1 MTHIT
6 VHNIIYISPALVA
19 ILLLCGCQTLRIS
32 KESDVVIVGQDSIV
46 MRNVH
51 IAVDPGAQLDLLSG
65 GTIRLTRDEV
75 IRHRESERIQIF

>member
-1 MTHIT
+1 
-6 VHNIIYISPALVA
+6 
-19 ILLLCGCQTLRIS
+19 LRIS

-65 GTIRLTRDEV
+65 GTIRLTRDEPLGWKEPLLSV
-75 IRHRESERIQIF
+75 EGDLFYEVGGRKRGD